1 MPDLGLFGWIV
12 VGLLAG
18 ALSGAVVGGRTARGC
33 LPNIVVGIVGGV
45 VGGWLAEQL
54 GFGPTN
60 GLIAAIVV
68 ATSAEARPLRGWE
81 QGAALLDWGF
91 ALPSGTS
98 VGKLVTPE
106 EVATA
111 TKAAAATP
119 EGTGAGTG
127 PAVQA
132 THPGGPTGFTVLAAA
147 SVAVVLTALPPLLL
161 LTRRRQRRL
170 QKPG

>member
-68 ATSAEARPLRGWE
+68 ATLGSI
-81 QGAALLDWGF
+81 
-91 ALPSGTS
+91 
-98 VGKLVTPE
+98 LVR
-106 EVATA
+106 
-111 TKAAAATP
+111 
-119 EGTGAGTG
+119 
-127 PAVQA
+127 
-132 THPGGPTGFTVLAAA
+132 
-147 SVAVVLTALPPLLL
+147 VVLGAMEGRT
-161 LTRRRQRRL
+161 
-170 QKPG
+170 